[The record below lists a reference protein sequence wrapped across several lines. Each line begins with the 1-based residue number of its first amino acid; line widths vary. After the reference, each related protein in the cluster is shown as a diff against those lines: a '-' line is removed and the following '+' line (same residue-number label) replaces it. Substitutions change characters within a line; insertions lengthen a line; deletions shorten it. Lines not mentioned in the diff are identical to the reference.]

1 MGQAAL
7 AMSLDI
13 RLTDSALAAVIG
25 ADPQRLAFWRAA
37 TGGQVADSPALEL
50 ALAEDILAAM
60 GQVPAERLLARR
72 GPMLVRADSRLRALS
87 APAPQGKERQAA
99 AGDVV
104 EAPRRLRHAGFFAV
118 EEIALSFR
126 RFDGAMS
133 PQVTREVF
141 VGCDAITVLPWDP
154 RRDRVL
160 LVEQMRVAPLV
171 RGAANPWLL
180 EAVAGRIDPGE
191 TPEQAARREA
201 QEEAGLTLGRLVKAA
216 EYYPTTGA
224 FSEYIYS
231 YIGLC
236 DLPDD
241 VAGVHGVPGEAE
253 DIRGHLLPFAEA
265 MARARAGEFTC
276 APLLL
281 SLYWLAGAHD
291 GLRSE
296 AGI

>member
-1 MGQAAL
+1 MDARLDDPAL
-7 AMSLDI
+7 A
-13 RLTDSALAAVIG
+13 RLLG
-25 ADPQRLAFWRAA
+25 ADPARLSFWLAA
-37 TGGQVADSPALEL
+37 TGGNVAESAALER

-72 GPMLVRADSRLRALS
+72 GPMLVRAASRLRALAEG
-87 APAPQGKERQAA
+87 APTGMRLA
-99 AGDVV
+99 AGTVA
-104 EAPRRLRHAGFFAV
+104 EEPRRIRHAGFFAV
-118 EEIALSFR
+118 EELELRFR

-133 PQVTREVF
+133 PLVRREVF
-141 VGCDAITVLPWDP
+141 VGCDAITLLPWDP
-154 RRDRVL
+154 LRDRVL

-171 RGAANPWLL
+171 RGEANPWQI

-191 TPEQAARREA
+191 TPEEAARREA
-201 QEEAGLTLGRLVKAA
+201 LEEAGLAVGKLVKAA

-241 VAGVHGVPGEAE
+241 AAGVHGVPGEAE

-281 SLYWLAGAHD
+281 SLLWLDGARE
-291 GLRSE
+291 GLRRE